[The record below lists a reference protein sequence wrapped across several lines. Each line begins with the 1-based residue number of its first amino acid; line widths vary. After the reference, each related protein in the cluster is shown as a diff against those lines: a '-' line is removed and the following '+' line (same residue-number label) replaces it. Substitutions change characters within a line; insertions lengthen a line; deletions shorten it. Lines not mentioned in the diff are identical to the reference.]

1 LHRRRVKTKNQT
13 PFGRLAT
20 KAISGISNYLSSF
33 DDLSALDASGTNLR
47 TAVTAGGQLDTDRL
61 KIGVKSSSRFI
72 VRVRYVISKLR
83 TFSAYV
89 AAFSHNIN
97 ASVE

>member
-1 LHRRRVKTKNQT
+1 M
-13 PFGRLAT
+13 GRLAT
-20 KAISGISNYLSSF
+20 KANSGISNYLSSF
-33 DDLSALDASGTNLR
+33 YDLSALDAAGTNLR
-47 TAVTAGGQLDTDRL
+47 TAVPTSGKLDTDRL

-72 VRVRYVISKLR
+72 VRVRYIVSELR

-89 AAFSHNIN
+89 AAFSHNII